1 MNNDDTRP
9 ADTSGHTAQS
19 EQSEAAAAITR
30 NEFHVSMEAIM
41 AVYKDIA
48 ERFKETDA
56 KFKETEALVKAT
68 SEQMKQTDAKFKETD
83 AQFKETDKRLKE
95 MYTELNSHWSR
106 LVESLVEGKLVELL
120 RARKVDVTET
130 YIRRKV
136 WYIDDNGTQRNKEFD
151 IVARNGSE
159 VVAFEVKTT
168 LQPDDVKSFISVM
181 RNFSRYCPGDASKK
195 VYGGVAYIREESE
208 AARYAARQ
216 GLFVIRAVGDSARIV
231 NNAEFKPVSFTNAT
245 SAPVGGHLR
254 AVPDC

>member
-30 NEFHVSMEAIM
+30 NESDISMADLKAM
-41 AVYKDIA
+41 YKDIA
-48 ERFKETDA
+48 ER
-56 KFKETEALVKAT
+56 FKETEALVKAT
-68 SEQMKQTDAKFKETD
+68 SEQMKQTDAKIKKTSEQIEATD
-83 AQFKETDKRLKE
+83 KQMKATDKRLNK
-95 MYTELNSHWSR
+95 MYTELNGNWSR

-120 RARKVDVTET
+120 RARNVDVTDT
-130 YIRRKV
+130 SMRRKV
-136 WYIDDNGTQRNKEFD
+136 WYIDDDGKRREREFD

-168 LQPDDVKSFISVM
+168 LRTEDVTWFISVM
-181 RNFSRYCPGDASKK
+181 RNFSRYFPDDASKK
-195 VYGGVAYIREESE
+195 VYGGVAYISEESK
-208 AARYAARQ
+208 AGIYAARQ
-216 GLFVIRAVGDSARIV
+216 GLYVIRATGNSARIM
-231 NNAEFKPVSFTNAT
+231 NDADFKPVSFTNQT